1 MMHSLD
7 IIGTVIFAV
16 TGALAAGRKHLDIFG
31 VVVVALATALGGGT
45 IRDVTLG
52 SLPVFWV
59 SQPTYIIVAVAGAL
73 ATVVVARF
81 VRLPNGLLAVADA
94 FGLAVFTVIGT
105 ERALAAGAGP
115 LVAVLMGMATGVAGG
130 MVRDILTGEVP
141 LILQREIYATA
152 SLCGATVFVVLAA
165 YCAEQCAYAFI
176 SAAVTL
182 GLRLAALKWN
192 LSLPRFFPKGTSDA
206 DR

>member
-1 MMHSLD
+1 MMYSLD
-7 IIGTVIFAV
+7 LIGTVIFAV

-52 SLPVFWV
+52 STPVFWV
-59 SQPTYIIVAVAGAL
+59 SQPMYIIVAVAAAL

-81 VRLPNGLLAVADA
+81 WRLPDGLLNVADA

-115 LVAVLMGMATGVAGG
+115 VVAVLMGMMTGVAGG

-141 LILQREIYATA
+141 LILRREIYATA
-152 SLCGATVFVVLAA
+152 SLCGATVFVVLATL
-165 YCAEQCAYAFI
+165 CPGQCVHAFV
-176 SAAVTL
+176 SAVVTL

>member
-1 MMHSLD
+1 MLHYLD
-7 IIGTVIFAV
+7 LAGTVIFAV
-16 TGALAAGRKHLDIFG
+16 TGALAGGRKHLDIFG

-59 SQPTYIIVAVAGAL
+59 FDTTYIIVTVAAAL
-73 ATVVVARF
+73 ATVGIARF
-81 VRLPNGLLAVADA
+81 WRLPEGLLNVADA

-105 ERALAAGAGP
+105 EKALAADAGP
-115 LVAVLMGMATGVAGG
+115 VVAVLMGMMTGVAGG

-152 SLCGATVFVVLAA
+152 SLCGATVFVVLTAL
-165 YCAEQCAYAFI
+165 CPGWCAYAFI
-176 SAAVTL
+176 SAVVTL
-182 GLRLAALKWN
+182 GLRLAAIKWD

-206 DR
+206 DG

>member
-1 MMHSLD
+1 MMYSLD
-7 IIGTVIFAV
+7 LFGTVIFAV

-52 SLPVFWV
+52 SLPVFWI
-59 SQPTYIIVAVAGAL
+59 SDPTYIIVAVAGAL
-73 ATVVVARF
+73 ATVIIARF
-81 VRLPNGLLAVADA
+81 VRLPDGFLNVADA

-105 ERALAAGAGP
+105 GLALDASAGP
-115 LVAVLMGMATGVAGG
+115 VVAVLMGMMTGVAGG

-141 LILQREIYATA
+141 LILRREIYATA
-152 SLCGATVFVVLAA
+152 SLCGATVFVVLKT
-165 YCAEQCAYAFI
+165 YCPEQCAYAFI
-176 SAAVTL
+176 SAVVTL
-182 GLRLAALKWN
+182 GLRLAALQWN

-206 DR
+206 GR